1 MLEGGH
7 TLAEYKV
14 MNNATLYLLMSLG
27 HGVFVELVEEKPKKL
42 NGACCALQ

>member
-1 MLEGGH
+1 MLEDGH

-14 MNNATLYLLMSLG
+14 MNNTTLHLSLG

-42 NGACCALQ
+42 